1 MEPNKLEND
10 FKNKLNQRSMQ
21 PTEMAWDRLDA
32 MLTVAEA
39 KKTKST
45 FGWLY
50 IAASFLGFILIATV
64 FFSQSTSLIDLQP
77 NTVVVKNQV
86 KNDTLPKITLPIN
99 QQPVLLPSKKN
110 ETATTATSNK
120 TPKNHSYKV
129 ELLPV
134 NGDKNNQNQIT
145 QVAITATKTSNQSDN
160 LISSPKPASSL
171 KETLS
176 NPKSIHVNVDA
187 LLASVEKSPKAA
199 PLFDNQTSIK
209 VNPSSFLSQVDGEL
223 ELSFREKVIQS
234 VNKNY
239 RTVKVALSNRNN
251 Q

>member
-50 IAASFLGFILIATV
+50 IAASFLGFTLIATI
-64 FFSQSTSLIDLQP
+64 FFSQSTALIDLQP
-77 NTVVVKNQV
+77 NNIVVKDQV
-86 KNDTLPKITLPIN
+86 KNDTLPKIILPIN
-99 QQPVLLPSKKN
+99 QQPALLPVEKN
-110 ETATTATSNK
+110 KTVTASASNK
-120 TPKNHSYKV
+120 TPKNQNAKV
-129 ELLPV
+129 DLLPI
-134 NGDKNNQNQIT
+134 NGNQNIQNQIE
-145 QVAITATKTSNQSDN
+145 QVAIFPTKTSNQPDN
-160 LISSPKPASSL
+160 FISNPKPATSL
-171 KETLS
+171 KEALS
-176 NPKSIHVNVDA
+176 NPKSIHVNADA
-187 LLASVEKSPKAA
+187 LLASVEIALKAA
-199 PLFDNQTSIK
+199 PLFDNQTNIK
-209 VNPSSFLSQVDGEL
+209 VNPSSILSQVDGEL